1 MCACVYVKFKNISY
15 FCSLNALLLDRL
27 PREDAVKTMLYSL
40 GSRSFQ
46 YVANDENGK
55 CFAKLLVNGTMAVTG
70 EQILPQRGMV
80 PKYANLYI
88 GGIPL
93 TFSYYFPPVAMGFI
107 GCMDS
112 LKVDLQQSIMFKMEV
127 NSYSSR
133 RLEVILY
140 S

>member
-1 MCACVYVKFKNISY
+1 MINSTINRKETF
-15 FCSLNALLLDRL
+15 FCH
-27 PREDAVKTMLYSL
+27 
-40 GSRSFQ
+40 SFQ
-46 YVANDENGK
+46 YVANDENEK

-93 TFSYYFPPVAMGFI
+93 TFSHYFPHVAMGFI

-112 LKVDLQQSIMFKMEV
+112 LKVCFSKELFRVSEFLSKVQ
-127 NSYSSR
+127 
-133 RLEVILY
+133 LY
-140 S
+140 SKIFFRAFLIFLIHLNNYENFVNFYAQ

>member
-1 MCACVYVKFKNISY
+1 MKI
-15 FCSLNALLLDRL
+15 L
-27 PREDAVKTMLYSL
+27 PEKKHFFSFYH
-40 GSRSFQ
+40 SFQ
-46 YVANDENGK
+46 YVANDEHEK

-93 TFSYYFPPVAMGFI
+93 TFSHYFPHVAMGFI

-112 LKVDLQQSIMFKMEV
+112 LKVRYIIKNCSELNSIF
-127 NSYSSR
+127 
-133 RLEVILY
+133 LY
-140 S
+140 DVSK